1 MSTILVIEDDGRVQ
15 DSITDLLETKNYNVL
30 KAQNGKDGIQMAIDH
45 KPDLILCDIMMGSLN
60 GFSVL
65 HSIRELPEVQSTP
78 FIFLSALAE
87 QKYVKMGLEKG
98 ADKYLTKPFKSEEL
112 FLAIYEL
119 LTKS

>member
-30 KAQNGKDGIQMAIDH
+30 KAQNGKDGIQMAFDH
-45 KPDLILCDIMMGSLN
+45 KPDLILCDIMMGTLN

-65 HSIRELPEVQSTP
+65 HSIREVQELQSTP

-98 ADKYLTKPFKSEEL
+98 ANKYLIKPFKSEEL
-112 FLAIYEL
+112 FLAISDL

>member
-15 DSITDLLETKNYNVL
+15 DSITDLLETKNYVVL

-45 KPDLILCDIMMGSLN
+45 KPDLILCDIMMGSLD

-65 HSIRELPEVQSTP
+65 HSIRQVPELQSTP

-98 ADKYLTKPFKSEEL
+98 ANKYLIKPFKSEEL
-112 FLAIYEL
+112 FLAISEL

>member
-112 FLAIYEL
+112 FLAIHEL

>member
-45 KPDLILCDIMMGSLN
+45 KPDLILCDIMMGTLN

-65 HSIRELPEVQSTP
+65 HSIREVQELQSTP

-98 ADKYLTKPFKSEEL
+98 ANKYLIKPFKSEEL
-112 FLAIYEL
+112 FLAISDL